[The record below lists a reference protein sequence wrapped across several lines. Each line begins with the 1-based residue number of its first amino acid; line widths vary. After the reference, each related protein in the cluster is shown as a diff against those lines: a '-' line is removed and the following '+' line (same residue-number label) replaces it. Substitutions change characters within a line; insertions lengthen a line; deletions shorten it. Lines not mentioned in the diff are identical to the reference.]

1 MGGFG
6 SRGGLRLIVPLKQ
19 GPADNSDSG
28 SRACESTSQRPE
40 ERAPKQP
47 VTTIVRDSDSGAAD
61 ESAADSK

>member
-47 VTTIVRDSDSGAAD
+47 VRL
-61 ESAADSK
+61 E